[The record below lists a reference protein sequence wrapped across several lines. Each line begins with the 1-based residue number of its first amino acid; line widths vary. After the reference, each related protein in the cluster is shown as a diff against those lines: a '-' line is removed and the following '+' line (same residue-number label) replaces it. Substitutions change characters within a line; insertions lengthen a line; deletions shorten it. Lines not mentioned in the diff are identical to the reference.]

1 MHVYRHACIHIHR
14 YTNIICIHIYTYT
27 RTYIYAYTYTFIDMY
42 VCKYAGRHVCV
53 YVCMCVHI
61 HLRTPSG
68 IRATECKLVVSRF
81 AEPRAGKPFPLH
93 GSRLQRAFKVT
104 GRLSAL
110 GRLDFGYDGY
120 RVFGA
125 QSSCIK

>member
-1 MHVYRHACIHIHR
+1 
-14 YTNIICIHIYTYT
+14 
-27 RTYIYAYTYTFIDMY
+27 MY
-42 VCKYAGRHVCV
+42 VCM